1 MKKVAFHTLG
11 CKVNYYETEAVWG
24 LFETAGYDRA
34 EFKDRADVY
43 VINSCTVTN
52 GGDKKSRQIIRRA
65 IRKNP
70 EAVVCVMG
78 CMAQTQPKEV
88 AAIPGVDIV
97 IGTSGRSDILRLIE
111 RYERE
116 RLPIN
121 AVLDNI
127 FKEKKFETLN
137 VTHFENRK
145 RAALKIQDG
154 CNKFCTFCIIP
165 WARGRVRS
173 EQPEIVLQQA
183 RNLVASGHIELV
195 LTGIHTAAYGEDL
208 EHYKLS
214 DLLRDLCAIEG
225 LKRIRISS
233 IEASQMTDDVIDVML
248 THSEVIAEHIHVPI
262 QAGSNDILKAMRRTY
277 VLDEY
282 EAKIEK
288 LRAIFPRMS
297 ITTDI
302 IVGFPGETEEN
313 FLESVET
320 VKRIGFAE
328 LHVFPYSLRNGTK
341 AATMPNHVSEITKTM
356 RVSAMIAVNEQLA
369 KEYASQFEGDVLE
382 VIVEKIKD
390 GYAIGHASNYL
401 HLKCP
406 VPADFDEAV
415 VQMKVTK
422 AGYPLCEGAL
432 AWPHPV
438 NETVGWTAGQF
449 AKGV

>member
-1 MKKVAFHTLG
+1 MSKKVAFHTLG

-24 LFETAGYDRA
+24 LFEAAGYTRVA
-34 EFKDRADVY
+34 FKNDADVY

-97 IGTSGRSDILRLIE
+97 IGTSGRSEVIKLVN
-111 RYERE
+111 RYEKE

-121 AVLDNI
+121 AVLDHI

-137 VTHFENRK
+137 VSHFENRK
-145 RAALKIQDG
+145 RATLKIQDG

-173 EQPEIVLQQA
+173 EQPEVVLKQA
-183 RNLVASGHIELV
+183 QELVANGHIEIV

-208 EHYKLS
+208 ENYVLA
-214 DLLRDLCAIEG
+214 DLLRDLCSIKG

-233 IEASQMTDDVIDVML
+233 IEASQLTDEVIDVML
-248 THSEVIAEHIHVPI
+248 KNSQVIAEHIHVPI

-277 VLDEY
+277 VLSEY
-282 EAKIEK
+282 EAKISQ
-288 LRAIFPRMS
+288 LRTIFPRMS

-313 FLESVET
+313 FLESIET

-341 AATMPNHVSEITKTM
+341 AATMPDHVSEITKTM

-369 KEYASQFEGDVLE
+369 KEYASNFEGEVLE
-382 VIVEKIKD
+382 VIVEKVKD
-390 GYAIGHASNYL
+390 GYATGHASNYL
-401 HLKCP
+401 NIKFP
-406 VPADFDEAV
+406 VDADFNASV
-415 VQMKVTK
+415 VKAKLVK
-422 AGYPLCEGAL
+422 AGYPMCEGEI
-432 AWPHPV
+432 
-438 NETVGWTAGQF
+438 NDDRQEENGI
-449 AKGV
+449 